1 MSLSSRSLRN
11 ALIVLALFGASG
23 LAGCTSYTPV
33 YGDNGTN
40 IAQANFQYAKPVNRL
55 DQIIY
60 QELTLKMGRGA
71 SGVAPLLEIVTTT
84 STRKL
89 TTTDVTRPSEQN
101 EAVVTATIKVTS
113 PAGAVV
119 FNTTRSATA
128 LYSTDGLGLA
138 DGEAQRNAED
148 NAARE
153 LAETIRLTLMG
164 VLGSKLS

>member
-1 MSLSSRSLRN
+1 MSFSSRTLRN
-11 ALIVLALFGASG
+11 ALIVLALSGVGG

-33 YGDNGTN
+33 YGTNGAAV
-40 IAQANFQYAKPVNRL
+40 AQSSFQYAKPVNRL

-71 SGVAPLLEIVTTT
+71 SGVAPLLEITTTT
-84 STRKL
+84 SSRDL
-89 TTTDVTRPSEQN
+89 TSTDVTRPSQQH
-101 EAVVTATIKVTS
+101 EAVVTAAIKVTS

-119 FNTTRSATA
+119 FNTTRSASAVYT
-128 LYSTDGLGLA
+128 SDGQGLA
-138 DGEAQRNAED
+138 DNEAQRSAED